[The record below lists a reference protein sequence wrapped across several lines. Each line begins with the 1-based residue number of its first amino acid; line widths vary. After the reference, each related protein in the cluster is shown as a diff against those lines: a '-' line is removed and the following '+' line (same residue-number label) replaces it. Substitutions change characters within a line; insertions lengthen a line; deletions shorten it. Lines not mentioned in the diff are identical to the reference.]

1 MPLIIHNL
9 THVIITHN
17 ILRTILK
24 NIYCNLRKGYLY
36 FSETFIVT
44 FEHKCRIIK

>member
-1 MPLIIHNL
+1 MRVIIHNL
-9 THVIITHN
+9 MYVIIQFK
-17 ILRTILK
+17 K
-24 NIYCNLRKGYLY
+24 NIYCNLKKGYLY